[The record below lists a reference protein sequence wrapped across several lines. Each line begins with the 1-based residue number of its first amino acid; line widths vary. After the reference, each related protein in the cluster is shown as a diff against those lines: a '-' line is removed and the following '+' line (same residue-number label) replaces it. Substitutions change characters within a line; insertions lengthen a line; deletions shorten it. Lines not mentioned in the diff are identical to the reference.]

1 MSNADRT
8 PITGPI
14 PIYVETI
21 PSGVALDME
30 ALTRLVVADVIDAL
44 LRPEDTSLWDQL
56 HALAEE
62 PAATDTRLPH
72 EELVEQLVEATSSKV
87 PLYGA
92 KALELAQR
100 LARAAGVKPVPQ
112 QLRRAS

>member
-1 MSNADRT
+1 VSTDDRT

-30 ALTRLVVADVIDAL
+30 ALTRLVVADVLENL
-44 LRPEDTSLWDQL
+44 LGEDTSSWDRLQE
-56 HALAEE
+56 LAQGTT
-62 PAATDTRLPH
+62 ASDTRLPF
-72 EELVEQLVEATSSKV
+72 EELVETLVEATSSKV
-87 PLYGA
+87 PLYGT